1 VPKARLGVALLLPP
15 PVADEVDGLRRAVGD
30 GALGRIPPHL
40 TLVPPVNVR
49 ADRMDH
55 ALAVLRAA
63 AAATRPFNVEL
74 GPPATFLPVNPV
86 LYLPVS
92 GSDGLAVIHELRDRV
107 FTEPLARTLT
117 HPFVPHVTLADEA
130 PPDRINA
137 ALASMADYRRTVV
150 FDRVHLLE
158 EGDGRQWT
166 PIADAAF
173 EAASVVGRGGLPL
186 TIERSSTV
194 DPQTAEWAAAEW
206 DAFNLAW
213 HGEHQRMTPLVLTA
227 RRDGRV
233 VGLAEGE
240 VDSAATGFLRGLIVD
255 QQVRGEGVGSQ
266 LLAAFLSAVADMGGT
281 RCTLHT
287 EKDGPSE
294 DWYRQRGWVTEVEMP
309 KYRHGRDFVRFTRNL
324 GT

>member
-1 VPKARLGVALLLPP
+1 VSKVRVGVALLLPP
-15 PVADEVDGLRRAVGD
+15 PVAGEVDGLRRSLGD
-30 GALGRIPPHL
+30 GGLGRIPPHL

-49 ADRMDH
+49 TDRMDD

-63 AAATRPFNVEL
+63 AAATRPFGVEL

-92 GSDGLAVIHELRDRV
+92 GSDGVAAIHQLRDRV
-107 FTEPLARTLT
+107 FTDPLARTLT
-117 HPFVPHVTLADEA
+117 HPFVPHVTLADDA
-130 PPDRINA
+130 SPDRITA
-137 ALASMADYRRTVV
+137 ALAVMADYKRSVV

-173 EAASVVGRGGLPL
+173 QAASVVGRGGLPL
-186 TIERSSTV
+186 TIERSSMV
-194 DPQTAEWAAAEW
+194 DPQAADWAAAEW
-206 DAFNLAW
+206 DGFSLAW
-213 HGEHQRMTPLVLTA
+213 RGEIQRLQPLVLTA
-227 RRDGRV
+227 RREGRV

-240 VDSAATGFLRGLIVD
+240 VDGATGFLRGLIVD

-266 LLAAFLSAVADMGGT
+266 LLAAFLSAVADMGGS

-294 DWYRQRGWVTEVEMP
+294 DWYHQRGWVTEIEMP
-309 KYRHGRDFVRFTRNL
+309 NYRHGRDFVRLTRNL